1 RRRTTCTIAA
11 AGMDSVRRPAAS
23 TRRRSSIVGG
33 CSPATLRPTRSAR
46 LLPRDDDRRRMRV
59 DRSGATTLEGVR
71 ESIDRTPPPP
81 SRPRSPSRRA
91 HWLPRAGRR
100 ARHRRRLRD
109 AGGGA
114 HREDIDRATV
124 FTSLGLQNVVERL
137 ASDDLDGRNNDTS
150 GSARAQR
157 YLIAQ
162 RRRIGPG
169 LDASRE
175 GDDAY
180 RQPFTEGSVR
190 GTNLLAVIRGRELPD
205 EYVIVGAH
213 YDHLGRRCPSS
224 PSGNVCNGAT
234 DNATGTAEVIAVG
247 NALRRLPEPPRRS
260 VVLALWDAEEDGL
273 VGSRQYVLHPIVPL
287 DRTAAYVNFDIQGA
301 DLLPSLAQTSFALS
315 AETGGADL
323 QRVVADAIAAEGLGT
338 RLLSYIFGQLRSDYA
353 NFVAASVPTVFFSDS
368 TGACYHKT
376 GDDAALVDYPK
387 LRAQSR
393 ISFRV
398 VASLAESRE
407 RPQFVAPNPAFATF
421 DDAIVLREV
430 IGTGLTD
437 LHVLPPADRARVVAI
452 QAAVQAIVDAGPAAF
467 DTADVQ

>member
-1 RRRTTCTIAA
+1 VNPSTAPRRRRRVLEVHLVARIGCLAPVAALVTVVVSATPAA
-11 AGMDSVRRPAAS
+11 ALTA
-23 TRRRSSIVGG
+23 
-33 CSPATLRPTRSAR
+33 
-46 LLPRDDDRRRMRV
+46 
-59 DRSGATTLEGVR
+59 
-71 ESIDRTPPPP
+71 
-81 SRPRSPSRRA
+81 
-91 HWLPRAGRR
+91 
-100 ARHRRRLRD
+100 
-109 AGGGA
+109 
-114 HREDIDRATV
+114 EDIDRATV

-162 RRRIGPG
+162 LRRIGPG

-467 DTADVQ
+467 DTADVQTLINAALDTIDLLTAMECPGRPPRRRALPTLADALGGVPAAPDAAGAAGRARVAG